1 MENQFKDF
9 YDILKENLESYKE
22 EYEKFIDYS
31 PDLFKLLTEILNIE
45 EINSK
50 DRLKISAAIAY
61 FVVPYDVIPEQ
72 IYGPYGYVDD
82 IFISTYVLKE
92 ILENL
97 NLETLKELWK
107 REEDLQEIV
116 ELCYNKSKKLVGEE
130 TQDILKYAGLI
141 E

>member
-31 PDLFKLLTEILNIE
+31 RDLFKLLTEILNIE

-116 ELCYNKSKKLVGEE
+116 EICYNKSKKLVGEE
-130 TQDILKYAGLI
+130 TLDILKYAGLI